1 MSKTGFDFDCFS
13 GWFNLN
19 IWMMLSNPIANR
31 SLSLGWNFLIVL
43 LLTLGINGIILAKAK
58 PNIVLIMCD
67 DMGWSDIGC
76 YGGEVRTPHLDRLA
90 SEGLR
95 FTQFYNSAKCT
106 TTRAALLTG
115 LYPRQKKGP
124 LLKGSMVT
132 LGESLQL
139 GGYQTSMSGKWHLGS
154 TKPRRP
160 VDRGFQEYYGL
171 MDGGCHYFNPVKP
184 DPDFKKNRIRVFG
197 QNETIITEFP
207 KDFYTTDAFTDHA
220 VINIQRMAKS
230 DAPYFMHVC
239 YTAPHYPL
247 HAPEED
253 VQKYLGKY
261 KEGWEKLRGV
271 RHKKLV
277 RLGLIDAGW
286 KLPSAD
292 PEAGNWEDQKDKDW
306 QDRRMAVYAAMI
318 DRMDQGIG
326 RILDAIEESGE
337 TDNTMILFLSDN
349 GGCAETYSQDRSE
362 NIPGSSEHYMTCGPG
377 WASAQNTPFRR
388 FKSWMHE
395 GGISTPLIVRWPDV
409 IQPNTVTHQVG
420 HIIDFM
426 PTFLEAAQ
434 TDYPNVFKGNSI
446 IPLEGKSLIPIFMGQ
461 QREGHGILWWEFT
474 GNRAVREG
482 NWKLVWDRKIQNWEL
497 YHMRHDRTEMVDL
510 ALQYPDKVRKMA
522 SSWSSWAINT
532 GAFSGQK

>member
-1 MSKTGFDFDCFS
+1 
-13 GWFNLN
+13 
-19 IWMMLSNPIANR
+19 MMLSNPISNR
-31 SLSLGWNFLIVL
+31 SLSSGWNFLIVL
-43 LLTLGINGIILAKAK
+43 LLTLGINGIIQAKAK

-132 LGESLQL
+132 LGEALQL
-139 GGYQTSMSGKWHLGS
+139 AGYQTAMSGKWHLGA

-197 QNETIITEFP
+197 QNETIITEFS

-261 KEGWEKLRGV
+261 KEGWENLRGV

-326 RILDAIEESGE
+326 RILNAIEESGE

-349 GGCAETYSQDRSE
+349 GGCGETYSQDRSE
-362 NIPGSSEHYMTCGPG
+362 NVPGSSEHYMTCGPG

-446 IPLEGKSLIPIFMGQ
+446 IPLEGKSLIPIFIGQ
-461 QREGHGILWWEFT
+461 QREGHKILWWEFI

-522 SSWSSWAINT
+522 SSWNSWAINT
-532 GAFSGQK
+532 GALSGQK

>member
-13 GWFNLN
+13 LLFYLN

-58 PNIVLIMCD
+58 PNTVLIMCD

>member
-1 MSKTGFDFDCFS
+1 M
-13 GWFNLN
+13 NVQ
-19 IWMMLSNPIANR
+19 MMLSNPISNR
-31 SLSLGWNFLIVL
+31 SLSSDWNFIIVL
-43 LLTLGINGIILAKAK
+43 LLTLGINGIIQAKAK

-95 FTQFYNSAKCT
+95 FTQFYNGAKCT

-124 LLKGSMVT
+124 LLKESMVT

-139 GGYQTSMSGKWHLGS
+139 GGYQTAMSGKWHLGS

-171 MDGGCHYFNPVKP
+171 MDGGCHYFNPAKP

-247 HAPEED
+247 HAHEED

-261 KEGWEKLRGV
+261 KEGWGKLRGV

-292 PEAGNWEDQKDKDW
+292 PEAGHWEDQKDKDW

-337 TDNTMILFLSDN
+337 RDNTMILFLSDN
-349 GGCAETYSQDRSE
+349 GGCSETYSQDRSE
-362 NIPGSSEHYMTCGPG
+362 NVPGSSEHYMTCGPG

-446 IPLEGKSLIPIFMGQ
+446 IPLEGKSLIPIFIGQ
-461 QREGHGILWWEFT
+461 QREGHEILWWEFI

-482 NWKLVWDRKIQNWEL
+482 DWKLVWDRKIQNWEL
-497 YHMRHDRTEMVDL
+497 YHIRHDRTEMVDL

-522 SSWSSWAINT
+522 SSWTSWAINT
-532 GAFSGQK
+532 GALSGRK